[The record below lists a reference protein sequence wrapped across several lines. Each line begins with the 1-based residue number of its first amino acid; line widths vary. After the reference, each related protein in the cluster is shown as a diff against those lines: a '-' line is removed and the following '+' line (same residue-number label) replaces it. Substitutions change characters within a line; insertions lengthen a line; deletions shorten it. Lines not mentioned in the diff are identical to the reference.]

1 MALAAALVV
10 CVLYTP
16 VAHAQGAAP
25 TFDSANYDREVAE
38 NTPSGQNVGAAV
50 TASGGTGALTYSLTG
65 PDSASF
71 DIVATSGQIRTRDG
85 VTYDHEAK
93 SSYTVTVT
101 ATDTASMTA
110 IATVAITVT
119 DVDEPPLAPTQVY
132 GAADHFTYDR
142 IVVRWLAPDNTGR
155 PAITGYEMQF
165 KKAFHDW
172 PDESQSVAGT
182 ETTITGIVPGFLHRL
197 RVRARN
203 SEGAG
208 PWAVPGGLQTDYTTE
223 NLPDLPVVAVPTEIE
238 PGFLIDPQVPGI
250 QIIPPGLGPG
260 DGFRLL
266 FVSGPIVDLSSNGLF
281 DAALKEPRDNYV
293 EISQNSLGD
302 VFGNANHFIFVD
314 PVVST
319 QSFNA
324 RELSRTTYTEEDKG
338 VPIYWVL
345 GSKVADDY
353 EDFWDGTWDD
363 ETNLR
368 DQNGDLIT
376 VSNGAWTGSA
386 ADGTELI
393 VNGVSHAMGEPQVGY
408 GAPGAG
414 PIHSGLTAAN
424 TEERHLYGLSENFLI
439 VAPGLVSN
447 IDQFN
452 DYLYD
457 LLDGIDQSLSDA
469 EYRQMEEAIIAQY
482 YADTSD
488 SRTGMRAQRF
498 TTGPHPNGYE
508 QVGFQIGYTQYA
520 PRGDYDLALYTVDAS
535 GHPDTKVVDMT
546 YPSGDSSRQLT
557 FEAPEATVLDPNTT
571 YALVV
576 VPQDSMTELSFDTTE
591 SDEEDDETAEGWS
604 LADAFDIYSE
614 TDSSWSAH
622 SGGRALLV
630 RVRATPKA
638 GAPGKPS
645 TLTATASGRHRIDL
659 SWTAPLNGGSEITGY
674 RIESSSDGS
683 TGWTDLVAD
692 TASTATSHSDTGLR
706 PNTTR
711 HYRVSAINALGASPA
726 SDPAF
731 DTTGDFPEVTVQYG
745 QSDYTVAEGGTLE
758 VTVTLSEDPLQE
770 TVIPI
775 AATGRDG
782 ATSADY
788 SVPSSVTFGEG
799 DTSKTITFAATDDTE
814 DDDDESVLLS
824 FGSVLPDRVSE
835 GSPNEATVNIA
846 DDDDP
851 HVTVMFAQA
860 DYVVVEG
867 ETVLVRVALSAN
879 PERTVVI
886 PLTATNQGGASS
898 TDYSGL
904 PPSVTLSAGDTS
916 RTFEFTASEDSF
928 ADTGESVKLGFGAM
942 PDTRVSE
949 GSPNEATVNIR
960 QFSTEFTLDCSAAVW
975 CADLQFS
982 DQSQLDWGRARLERG
997 DNRDPASALSDD
1009 SFSFR
1014 GVEYEVRGFRLRAG
1028 TYPTLANAWSR
1039 EEQNRSKFVI
1049 LITPAGQSSAPSRA
1063 HYRDWALHVDGLE
1076 LPFKDAVNSQ
1086 YGFFDWI
1093 DADIQQIF
1101 SDWTPTTVNRVGIQE
1116 VAAVD
1121 QPPSLAVPWLPMAV
1135 EAHGAGAN
1143 ELRVTWIPPLWHHRI
1158 PAPTGYIVQWK
1169 LASASW
1175 STPAAVSQRE
1185 VAGRHGRQVAI
1196 GGLAENTLYSVRG
1209 SSPSTT
1215 RATDRSRRTRWGG
1228 RSATAPT
1235 CWG

>member
-1 MALAAALVV
+1 MALAAALVICLV
-10 CVLYTP
+10 FVP
-16 VAHAQGAAP
+16 AAQAQ
-25 TFDSANYDREVAE
+25 S
-38 NTPSGQNVGAAV
+38 NTPSFDNATQSRVVPENTAAGEDIGNPV
-50 TASGGTGALTYSLTG
+50 AASGGTGALTYSLSG

-71 DIVATSGQIRTRDG
+71 DIVATSGQIRTRDD

-93 SSYTVTVT
+93 SSYSVTVT
-101 ATDTASMTA
+101 ATDTATMTA

-132 GAADHFTYDR
+132 GAPDHFTYDR

-165 KKAFHDW
+165 KKALDDW
-172 PDESQSVAGT
+172 PDELQSVAGT
-182 ETTITGIVPGFLHRL
+182 ETTITGIVPSFVYRL

-203 SEGAG
+203 AEGAG
-208 PWAVPGGLQTDYTTE
+208 PWAVPGGLQTDYPTDD
-223 NLPDLPVVAVPTEIE
+223 LPHLPVVALPLEIE
-238 PGFLIDPQVPGI
+238 PGFRINSRDPGI

-266 FVSGPIVDLSSNGLF
+266 FVTGPRAAVRHDGLF
-281 DAALKEPRDNYV
+281 DAALKEPYDQYI
-293 EISQNSLGD
+293 EISRISLGA
-302 VFGNANHFIFVD
+302 VFGDFNHAFFVD
-314 PVVST
+314 PVAST
-319 QSFNA
+319 RSFDA
-324 RELSRTTYTEEDKG
+324 RELSRTTYTEENRG

-345 GSKVADDY
+345 GSRVADDY

-368 DQNGDLIT
+368 DQQGNLIT
-376 VSNGAWTGSA
+376 VSNGVWTGSA

-393 VNGVSHAMGEPQVGY
+393 LNGVSHAMGEPQVGY
-408 GAPGAG
+408 GTPGAG
-414 PIHSGLTAAN
+414 LIHSGLTAAN
-424 TEERHLYGLSENFLI
+424 TGERRLYGLSGNFRI
-439 VAPGLVSN
+439 VSPGIVSN

-457 LLDGIDQSLSDA
+457 LLDGIDQSLPDA
-469 EYRQMEEAIIAQY
+469 EYRQMEEAITAQY

-508 QVGFQIGYTQYA
+508 QVGFQIGYTQYGA
-520 PRGDYDLALYTVDAS
+520 RGDYDLALYTVDAS

-557 FEAPEATVLDPNTT
+557 FEATEATVLDPNTT

-576 VPQDSMTELSFDTTE
+576 VPGDSMTELSFDTTG
-591 SDEEDDETAEGWS
+591 SDEEDDDTAEGWS
-604 LADAFDIYSE
+604 LADAFDIFDSA
-614 TDSSWSAH
+614 TDGTWSAH
-622 SGGRALLV
+622 DGGRALLV
-630 RVRATPKA
+630 RVRATPQA
-638 GAPGKPS
+638 GPPGKPS

-659 SWTAPLNGGSEITGY
+659 SWTAPLDGGSEISGY

-683 TGWTDLVAD
+683 TGWSDLVAD

-726 SDPAF
+726 SDPAS
-731 DTTGDFPEVTVQYG
+731 DTTDDFPDVTAQYG

-770 TVIPI
+770 KVVPI
-775 AATGRDG
+775 SATGQDG

-867 ETVLVRVALSAN
+867 ETVLVRVALSAD

-898 TDYSGL
+898 TDYSSV
-904 PPSVTLSAGDTS
+904 PSSVTLSAGETS

-949 GSPNEATVNIR
+949 GSPN
-960 QFSTEFTLDCSAAVW
+960 
-975 CADLQFS
+975 
-982 DQSQLDWGRARLERG
+982 
-997 DNRDPASALSDD
+997 
-1009 SFSFR
+1009 
-1014 GVEYEVRGFRLRAG
+1014 
-1028 TYPTLANAWSR
+1028 
-1039 EEQNRSKFVI
+1039 
-1049 LITPAGQSSAPSRA
+1049 
-1063 HYRDWALHVDGLE
+1063 
-1076 LPFKDAVNSQ
+1076 
-1086 YGFFDWI
+1086 
-1093 DADIQQIF
+1093 
-1101 SDWTPTTVNRVGIQE
+1101 
-1116 VAAVD
+1116 
-1121 QPPSLAVPWLPMAV
+1121 
-1135 EAHGAGAN
+1135 
-1143 ELRVTWIPPLWHHRI
+1143 
-1158 PAPTGYIVQWK
+1158 
-1169 LASASW
+1169 
-1175 STPAAVSQRE
+1175 
-1185 VAGRHGRQVAI
+1185 
-1196 GGLAENTLYSVRG
+1196 
-1209 SSPSTT
+1209 
-1215 RATDRSRRTRWGG
+1215 
-1228 RSATAPT
+1228 
-1235 CWG
+1235 

>member
-1 MALAAALVV
+1 MALVAALVICLV
-10 CVLYTP
+10 FAP
-16 VAHAQGAAP
+16 AAQAQ
-25 TFDSANYDREVAE
+25 S
-38 NTPSGQNVGAAV
+38 NTPSFDNATQSRVVPENTAAGENIGDAV
-50 TASGGTGALTYSLTG
+50 AATGGTGALTYTLGGAGAS
-65 PDSASF
+65 SF
-71 DIVATSGQIRTRDG
+71 DILAASGQIRTKDG
-85 VTYDHEAK
+85 ETYDHEAK

-132 GAADHFTYDR
+132 GIPDNVTYDR

-155 PAITGYEMQF
+155 PAISGYEVQSKESF
-165 KKAFHDW
+165 DDW
-172 PDESQSVAGT
+172 PQDSQIVAGT
-182 ETTITGIVPGFLHRL
+182 ETTITNIEPFVSYRL

-203 SEGAG
+203 AEGAG
-208 PWAVPGGLQTDYTTE
+208 PWAVPGGLETDYYDE
-223 NLPDLPVVAVPTEIE
+223 LEGENESPNLPVISLPYEIE
-238 PGFLIDPQVPGI
+238 PGFQALPGHPDI
-250 QIIPPGLGPG
+250 QMIPPDLDPG
-260 DGFRLL
+260 DSFRLL
-266 FVSGPIVDLSSNGLF
+266 LVTDPNTPGEGLIPSTS
-281 DAALKEPRDNYV
+281 KEPFDIYQ
-293 EISQNSLGD
+293 STSDASDGL
-302 VFGNANHFIFVD
+302 VFQTYLFFLFVD
-314 PVVST
+314 PVAST

-324 RELSRTTYTEEDKG
+324 RELTRTTYTEENKG
-338 VPIYWVL
+338 VPIYWML

-368 DQNGDLIT
+368 NENGDLIT
-376 VSNGAWTGSA
+376 VSNGVWTGSA

-393 VNGVSHAMGEPQVGY
+393 VNGVSHAMGQPMVGY
-408 GAPGAG
+408 GTPGSGAV
-414 PIHSGLTAAN
+414 HSGFTATN
-424 TEERHLYGLSENFLI
+424 TELRRLYGLSQVFRI

-447 IDQFN
+447 IGQFD
-452 DYLYD
+452 DYLGD
-457 LLDGIDQSLSDA
+457 LLDQFYVDFSHLSHF
-469 EYRQMEEAIIAQY
+469 EFLEGESAIIAQY
-482 YADTSD
+482 NADTSD
-488 SRTGMRAQRF
+488 SRTGRRAQRF
-498 TTGPHPNGYE
+498 TTGPHPNRYE
-508 QVGFQIGYTQYA
+508 KIGLQIGYTVSA
-520 PRGDYDLALYTVDAS
+520 PRGAYDLAIYTVDGN
-535 GHPDTKVVDMT
+535 GHPDTKVADMT
-546 YPSGDSSRQLT
+546 NPAGDSGRELT
-557 FEAPEATVLDPNTT
+557 FDAPEATVLDPNTT

-576 VPQDSMTELSFDTTE
+576 VPQDSMTELSFDTTG
-591 SDEEDDETAEGWS
+591 SDEEDDDTAEGWS
-604 LADAFDIYSE
+604 LADAFDIFDRDDG
-614 TDSSWSAH
+614 TWSAH
-622 SGGRALLV
+622 AGGRALLV

-645 TLTATASGRHRIDL
+645 TLTATAMGRHRIDL
-659 SWTAPLNGGSEITGY
+659 SWTAPLDGGSEITGY
-674 RIESSSDGS
+674 RIESSSDGGTAWS
-683 TGWTDLVAD
+683 DLVAD

-726 SDPAF
+726 SDPGF
-731 DTTGDFPEVTVQYG
+731 DTTGDFPDVTVQYG

-758 VTVTLSEDPLQE
+758 VTVTLSEDPLQT

-775 AATGRDG
+775 AATGQDG

-814 DDDDESVLLS
+814 DDDGESVRLS
-824 FGSVLPDRVSE
+824 FGAVLPDRVSE

-851 HVTVMFAQA
+851 HVNVMFAQA

-867 ETVLVRVALSAN
+867 ETVLVRVALSAD

-898 TDYSGL
+898 TDYSGV
-904 PPSVTLSAGDTS
+904 PSSVTLSAGDTS
-916 RTFEFTASEDSF
+916 RTFEFTASEDSL

-949 GSPNEATVNIR
+949 GNPNEATVNIR

-982 DQSQLDWGRARLERG
+982 DQSQLDWGRARLEHG

-1049 LITPAGQSSAPSRA
+1049 LITPAGQSSAPSR
-1063 HYRDWALHVDGLE
+1063 RALPGL
-1076 LPFKDAVNSQ
+1076 
-1086 YGFFDWI
+1086 G
-1093 DADIQQIF
+1093 
-1101 SDWTPTTVNRVGIQE
+1101 
-1116 VAAVD
+1116 AARR
-1121 QPPSLAVPWLPMAV
+1121 W
-1135 EAHGAGAN
+1135 AGAPVQGRGQFPVWI
-1143 ELRVTWIPPLWHHRI
+1143 LRLDRRGH
-1158 PAPTGYIVQWK
+1158 PADLQRLDSHDREQGRHPGGRGCG
-1169 LASASW
+1169 
-1175 STPAAVSQRE
+1175 PAAQPGCPL
-1185 VAGRHGRQVAI
+1185 VAD
-1196 GGLAENTLYSVRG
+1196 GG
-1209 SSPSTT
+1209 
-1215 RATDRSRRTRWGG
+1215 
-1228 RSATAPT
+1228 
-1235 CWG
+1235 